1 MKKNNVTSI
10 ILLMVFFLFAESY
23 PQEEKGKIYGSI
35 KDVISLQPLP
45 GANILVVDTN
55 MGAASDADGN
65 YIIEGIE
72 PGTYRIRI
80 SSVGYMA
87 VIKTDVV
94 VNPIKPNRIDVEL
107 QEMPY
112 QLNEITVQDDYFF
125 KSPIEIISTAKFSF
139 EEIRRSP
146 GAFEDVVRALSVLP
160 GVAQADAGRNDLIIR
175 GGAPYENLFLVDGTK
190 IPNINHFGN
199 QGATGGPISY
209 VNLDFVKST
218 TFSTGGFP
226 VTYGDKLSSVLSIK
240 LKDGRSDRIGGKA
253 TISSSQFGLNLE
265 GPITQNSDF
274 IFSARRSYLDIIFKA
289 AGFAFVPEYYDMISK
304 LNIKLNSGNNLSF
317 FFLGALDNV
326 NFFND
331 TPEKRFDNSRT
342 IGSNQKQYT
351 IAGKYQKIF
360 ERGFLDISLSRNY
373 VNYNSTQ
380 KDTLQNPLY
389 TNLSTEAENSAKSEL
404 TLKVSSENEINI
416 GAELSLIEFNSD
428 VYSPSIVTSFGDL
441 LDTINYKTNV
451 NYFKWGGYLNYN
463 SILSEKFL
471 MNLGIR
477 GDYFDGINTK
487 YYFSPRLSLS
497 YRLTPESNISISG
510 GIYYQTPSYLWL
522 NNDKNRD
529 LKSIKVNQYILGYE
543 NRLKED
549 ILFKIEGFIK
559 DYSNYPVSTIRPYL
573 ILANTGAGFSDDNY
587 SSLGLDP
594 LQSTGKG
601 LTRGIEF
608 SVQKKLSEI
617 PYYGIISLTISK
629 SDFTSLDRVSRPGL
643 YDQNIL
649 FNISGGYKF
658 NSEWEGSFKF
668 RLATGSPYT
677 PFDNYGRQSV
687 SDYNSKRLV
696 PSHSLDIRVD
706 KRWNFSSWVLITY
719 IDIQNIYNRKN
730 TNSVRWDPRIMKV
743 DETSSIGILPSI
755 GISAEI

>member
-1 MKKNNVTSI
+1 MKKSNVTSI
-10 ILLMVFFLFAESY
+10 ILLVVFFLFAESY

-35 KDVISLQPLP
+35 RDVISLQPLP
-45 GANILVVDTN
+45 GANILVMDTN

-65 YIIEGIE
+65 YIIESIE

-175 GGAPYENLFLVDGTK
+175 GGAPYENLFLVDGIK

-226 VTYGDKLSSVLSIK
+226 VTYGNKLSSVLSIK

-317 FFLGALDNV
+317 FFLGALDKV

-331 TPEKRFDNSRT
+331 TPEKRFDNSRI

-373 VNYNSTQ
+373 VNYNSAQ

-471 MNLGIR
+471 MNFGIR

-529 LKSIKVNQYILGYE
+529 LKSIKANQYILGYE

-549 ILFKIEGFIK
+549 ILFKVEGFIK

-629 SDFTSLDRVSRPGL
+629 SDFTSLDGVSRPGL

-730 TNSVRWDPRIMKV
+730 TNSVRWDPRVMKV

>member
-1 MKKNNVTSI
+1 MKKSNVTSI
-10 ILLMVFFLFAESY
+10 ILLVVFFLFAESY

-35 KDVISLQPLP
+35 RDVISLQPLP
-45 GANILVVDTN
+45 GANILVMDTN

-65 YIIEGIE
+65 YIIESIE

-94 VNPIKPNRIDVEL
+94 VNPIKPIRIDVEL

-175 GGAPYENLFLVDGTK
+175 GGAPYENLFLVDGIK

-226 VTYGDKLSSVLSIK
+226 VTYGNKLSSVLSIK

-317 FFLGALDNV
+317 FFLGALDKV

-331 TPEKRFDNSRT
+331 TPEKRFDNSRI

-373 VNYNSTQ
+373 VNYNSAQ

-549 ILFKIEGFIK
+549 ILFKVEGFIK

-629 SDFTSLDRVSRPGL
+629 SDFTSLDRVSCPGL

-730 TNSVRWDPRIMKV
+730 TNSVRWDPRVMKV